1 MLAETP
7 ATPKS
12 PTRIRLR
19 SPSVPKTQPQARRDG
34 RDEPFAFA
42 SREFLRRLLIGKQ
55 VKFRVEYAVQSIG
68 REFGQVYVGDVNAA
82 VESVANGWAKVRVGG
97 GDQASNRDDLVA
109 AEAAAQAAAVGV
121 WTKDPTQLAAAVRNV
136 PHAFD
141 PNSLLPTMKG
151 RPVPCVVEAVL
162 NGAALRVQL
171 MTDGVGTRFATCV
184 VFLAG
189 VQAPAMKS
197 SKAPRDHHHQSDD
210 NAGAGGGGGATS
222 AATDASNGADAA
234 AKPEPFAREAKHF
247 TEVRLLNRDVHIVP
261 EGTDKYNNLFCTV
274 RTPDGADLAEAL
286 AGNGLARCVD
296 WSLAMITA
304 GASKLRAAEKAA
316 KQHRRCVWRDYVPP
330 PPNPNSLV
338 GKNFVGVVVEV
349 ASGDSI
355 VVADAET
362 DAERRVTMSSIRA
375 PRLGNERRGIKPEP
389 WAHEAKEFL
398 RARCVG
404 KTVKVSMEYVR
415 KIPTANGGTAGT
427 AGGNGA
433 EAPGITLEMGTVMLP
448 TDQLKGD
455 DGSAATKDTGIAEL
469 NVAEMLVL
477 RGLATVVRHRND
489 DDERSLRYD
498 DLVQAEQRAIKGKK
512 GIQNKD
518 KPAPVHHVNDVSAN
532 AQKSRQILPFLQRA
546 GRSHAI
552 VDYVLSGHRL
562 KLSVPKEGAIVAFAI
577 AGVRCPRGD
586 EPGAA
591 EAYRFVRRACCQRDC
606 EIEVE
611 AVDKVGTFLGTLTY
625 GGTAGG
631 GGGQGS
637 AKATTH
643 GLNLGVELLRRGLA
657 TLHDSYDPRRRS
669 NGEALVAAQDAA
681 KRARVGAWVDW
692 SPEKEA
698 ADKAAAEAAARGG
711 AEGGAEG
718 ADGAGHVR
726 SGPAELCELGVT
738 EVVGAGRFFCQRATG
753 GDRAAWLHS
762 QLQTLSP
769 NVSRVGFEPRK
780 GTLVAG
786 RFTGDDEWYRAVVV
800 SVEGQRGSVD
810 EAYVVHY
817 RDFGNGERL
826 PRERLAPLAPEL
838 ASTPPLA
845 HLCVLSHVAF
855 AKGDR
860 ARDAEALF
868 ASLVSGGGAT
878 DARIDRRF
886 AAPDAPWDPD
896 ASPEWH
902 VTLGGDLGTARDGVA
917 EGADDESV
925 NAAMVAAGLAR
936 VDRRSARDPVAAH
949 LVDAQERARRERRG
963 MWEYGDV
970 DSDDDEEERPKA
982 PGAWGRRR

>member
-1 MLAETP
+1 MTA
-7 ATPKS
+7 
-12 PTRIRLR
+12 
-19 SPSVPKTQPQARRDG
+19 
-34 RDEPFAFA
+34 
-42 SREFLRRLLIGKQ
+42 
-55 VKFRVEYAVQSIG
+55 
-68 REFGQVYVGDVNAA
+68 
-82 VESVANGWAKVRVGG
+82 
-97 GDQASNRDDLVA
+97 
-109 AEAAAQAAAVGV
+109 
-121 WTKDPTQLAAAVRNV
+121 
-136 PHAFD
+136 
-141 PNSLLPTMKG
+141 NSLLPTMKG

-362 DAERRVTMSSIRA
+362 DAERRVTLSSIRA

-698 ADKAAAEAAARGG
+698 ADEAAKEAAARVVPTVPRVPTVPVTFDRVPPSSASWASPRLSAPVASSASARPG
-711 AEGGAEG
+711 ATARRGST
-718 ADGAGHVR
+718 R
-726 SGPAELCELGVT
+726 SCRRSRRTCRAWDSNRGKEPWSPDDSPATTSGTAPSWYPSKARGDPSTRRTSCTT
-738 EVVGAGRFFCQRATG
+738 EISATASAYPANASRRSRPSSRPRPRSRTSASSRTSPSPKGIERATP
-753 GDRAAWLHS
+753 RRCSRRWCPAAARR
-762 QLQTLSP
+762 T
-769 NVSRVGFEPRK
+769 
-780 GTLVAG
+780 
-786 RFTGDDEWYRAVVV
+786 
-800 SVEGQRGSVD
+800 RGSTD
-810 EAYVVHY
+810 
-817 RDFGNGERL
+817 DS
-826 PRERLAPLAPEL
+826 PRRTRRGTRTRPRVARHARRRSREGPPAMGSPRVPTMNR
-838 ASTPPLA
+838 ST
-845 HLCVLSHVAF
+845 
-855 AKGDR
+855 R
-860 ARDAEALF
+860 
-868 ASLVSGGGAT
+868 
-878 DARIDRRF
+878 
-886 AAPDAPWDPD
+886 
-896 ASPEWH
+896 
-902 VTLGGDLGTARDGVA
+902 
-917 EGADDESV
+917 
-925 NAAMVAAGLAR
+925 AMVAAGLAR